1 VRDCYMKNVAR
12 KKRRGFLIGEKL
24 AQLLRLKGLSQYK
37 LSQLTGIP
45 QPVISDYI
53 RNRHG
58 VSYENL
64 EKISKALNVPISYFF
79 EEESKEKPQQ
89 LSEEELIKEIEELL
103 KRLPPEKKKR
113 ALKAIKEQLELMA
126 V

>member
-1 VRDCYMKNVAR
+1 MSIYKNVIR
-12 KKRRGFLIGEKL
+12 KKRKGFLIGEKL
-24 AQLLRLKGLSQYK
+24 SELLRRKGISQYR

-58 VSYENL
+58 ISYENL
-64 EKISKALNVPISYFF
+64 EKIAEVLKVPITYFF
-79 EEESKEKPQQ
+79 EEE
-89 LSEEELIKEIEELL
+89 ELTNKDTDTVLIEEIEELL
-103 KRLPPEKKKR
+103 SKLPPEKREKVLR
-113 ALKAIKEQLELMA
+113 GFKEQLEALIE

>member
-1 VRDCYMKNVAR
+1 MA
-12 KKRRGFLIGEKL
+12 E
-24 AQLLRLKGLSQYK
+24 LLKQKGISQYK

-64 EKISKALNVPISYFF
+64 EKIAKVLKVPITYFF
-79 EEESKEKPQQ
+79 SDEKYG
-89 LSEEELIKEIEELL
+89 EKNVEKITFEDIEELL
-103 KRLPPEKKKR
+103 MRLPPEKREKV
-113 ALKAIKEQLELMA
+113 LKGFKEQLEALIE